1 MEQLFVPRLWPHMSS
16 PLWRYHECIASLAH
30 LSCLVLTTLCR
41 SLSRLST
48 GASPSYS
55 SIPQLP
61 VQSHA
66 HALSRAY
73 RIFPLSLPSA
83 AQLASVTHRHW
94 DVVKWM
100 VSEAGVNVL
109 TQDHRTGFG
118 LLHAACKGGQA
129 ALLDQLLTWDL
140 QIPTDRGL
148 SPLYSSWHRSPDDA
162 SFAPC
167 AFLLAQRTASLLRL

>member
-1 MEQLFVPRLWPHMSS
+1 MPRVDHSMPFLVAAEYGCESVILLYSS
-16 PLWRYHECIASLAH
+16 TACPIASALA
-30 LSCLVLTTLCR
+30 
-41 SLSRLST
+41 
-48 GASPSYS
+48 
-55 SIPQLP
+55 
-61 VQSHA
+61 
-66 HALSRAY
+66 RAY

-83 AQLASVTHRHW
+83 AQRASVMHRHW

-129 ALLDQLLTWDL
+129 ELLDQLLTWDL

-167 AFLLAQRTASLLRL
+167 AF